1 MPTIAMFDGIKI
13 QVFADHNPPHFHAVK
28 AEFEILIS
36 IGSWQILQG
45 SMRRV
50 ISMRSWTGQSRTKRS
65 FAMSGDVSM
74 DNEILTKGRP
84 LPRIAAAT
92 IIDNRRVRVTWR
104 DGNSVTVDLAP
115 VLNSHRHFIPLRTD
129 EENFATMRVN
139 DEGTALEWD
148 GGIELSA
155 VWIATLPAVGM
166 ENGEFRQIMD
176 KLSYSLDGMAL
187 QLDVSRRLI
196 AMYRGSTPIPN
207 SIALA
212 TRYLAEKADE
222 R

>member
-1 MPTIAMFDGIKI
+1 
-13 QVFADHNPPHFHAVK
+13 
-28 AEFEILIS
+28 
-36 IGSWQILQG
+36 
-45 SMRRV
+45 
-50 ISMRSWTGQSRTKRS
+50 
-65 FAMSGDVSM
+65 M
-74 DNEILTKGRP
+74 DNEIVTKGRP

-104 DGNSVTVDLAP
+104 NGNSVTVDLAP

-212 TRYLAEKADE
+212 ARYLAEKADE

>member
-1 MPTIAMFDGIKI
+1 
-13 QVFADHNPPHFHAVK
+13 
-28 AEFEILIS
+28 
-36 IGSWQILQG
+36 
-45 SMRRV
+45 
-50 ISMRSWTGQSRTKRS
+50 
-65 FAMSGDVSM
+65 M
-74 DNEILTKGRP
+74 DNEIVTKGRP

-104 DGNSVTVDLAP
+104 NGNSVT
-115 VLNSHRHFIPLRTD
+115 D
-129 EENFATMRVN
+129 EESFATMRVN

-196 AMYRGSTPIPN
+196 AMYRGSAPIPN